1 MTEREQIRS
10 FAREIIEQTGREL
23 CAKRGRRPQIAFR
36 EKQGHQD
43 IVTEY
48 DLWTEKRITDAIR
61 RRFPDHAIL
70 SEEGCCHGSK
80 GKWLWILDPIDGT
93 TNFLHMGN
101 HYAISLGVYYE
112 GKPVF
117 GWVYDAAAG
126 EFCFGEWERGAFR
139 NGFPE
144 GRQPGVRLPKEG
156 ILAMSYKTM
165 RYLEGHGSDPLALMG
180 QFQGHRY
187 LGCASMELCQVADG
201 ACDLYLGARLKI
213 WDIAAAFLYLRE
225 RGGQLLV
232 AANGEDSYFTAAFL
246 SEELFRSVQG
256 FLPEPIQ
263 RNLVCF
269 GGLSI

>member
-1 MTEREQIRS
+1 MTEREQIRT
-10 FAREIIEQTGREL
+10 FGRTLIEQTGREL
-23 CAKRGRRPQIAFR
+23 CAKRGRDPQIVFQ
-36 EKQGHQD
+36 EKRGYQD

-48 DLWTEKRITDAIR
+48 DLWTEKRITDAIE
-61 RRFPDHAIL
+61 RRFPEHAVL
-70 SEEGCCHGSK
+70 SEEGCCRGAKS
-80 GKWLWILDPIDGT
+80 KWLWILDPIDGT

-117 GWVYDAAAG
+117 GWVYDAADG
-126 EFCFGEWERGAFR
+126 VLCFGEKDRGAFR

-144 GRQPGVRLPKEG
+144 GRRRGTCLSREG

-165 RYLEGHGSDPLALMG
+165 RCLEGRGCNPLALMG
-180 QFQGHRY
+180 EFQGHRY

-201 ACDLYLGARLKI
+201 GCDLYLGASLKI
-213 WDIAAAFLYLRE
+213 WDIAAAFVYLRE
-225 RGGQLLV
+225 RGGQMLV

-246 SEELFRSVQG
+246 SEELFRRVQG
-256 FLPEPIQ
+256 FLPESIIQ
-263 RNLVCF
+263 KFVCF